1 MTSETEPRRL
11 HPAAI
16 LVEAIANSLQML
28 GTVVV
33 LVVVN
38 SGRGVIVLVVV
49 STLGGIAVSA
59 YIGYRRW
66 ASTTYWLDDVALHY
80 RAGVFTP
87 DTKLVP
93 RTRVQAVDTSTGVLQ
108 RLFGV
113 VEVRVQ
119 VAGASDDDEIVLTAV
134 THEEAAR
141 LRRALGQPEPRPPDE
156 RVRLGIGGL
165 LLAALTGP
173 QIAAAASAVGA
184 GYALVDNAV
193 DFQDGEG
200 LLESLDTTGEIL
212 LAAGVVLGG
221 AYLLSFV
228 AGVVLF
234 AGFEAERDA
243 GVLRIR
249 RGLLAKRGL
258 SIPLDR
264 IDGVVLVEGLVRGPL
279 GLASLQLETVSHGSG
294 KAIGRTLLPLVRR
307 NRAED
312 VIARLV
318 PALAVAPGTLERPP
332 ARALRRFMLPP
343 AVAGA
348 VAGAVPG
355 IVLGGVAWAALPA
368 LVAVGALIGLRAYR
382 AAGVRIADGVVVVRE
397 ARRARRTLFARSHR
411 LQAHAVER
419 TPLQER
425 ARLADL
431 RVVVGSGGHGRAR
444 HLERGTAD
452 TLFGAL
458 RRRPLSSGS

>member
-1 MTSETEPRRL
+1 MTSEAEPRRL

-49 STLGGIAVSA
+49 STLGGIGVSA

-66 ASTTYWLDDVALHY
+66 AATTYWLDDVALHH
-80 RAGVFTP
+80 RSGVFTP

-93 RTRVQAVDTSTGVLQ
+93 RARVQSVDTSTGVLQ

-113 VEVRVQ
+113 VELRVQ
-119 VAGASDDDEIVLTAV
+119 VAGASDEDEIVLTAV

-173 QIAAAASAVGA
+173 QLGAAASAVGA
-184 GYALVDNAV
+184 AYALVDNAF

-200 LLESLDTTGEIL
+200 LLESLDTTGEVL
-212 LAAGVVLGG
+212 LVAAIVLGA
-221 AYLLSFV
+221 AYVLSFL
-228 AGVVLF
+228 AGLVLF

-264 IDGVVLVEGLVRGPL
+264 IDGVVIVEGLVRGPL
-279 GLASLQLETVSHGSG
+279 GLASLEIETVSHGGG
-294 KAIGRTLLPLVRR
+294 KTIARTLLPLVRR

-318 PALAVAPGTLERPP
+318 PSLTVSAGALVRPP
-332 ARALRRFMLPP
+332 ARALRRFALPP
-343 AVAGA
+343 AIVGA
-348 VAGAVPG
+348 VAAAVPG
-355 IVLGGVAWAALPA
+355 IILGGAAWAALPA
-368 LVAVGALIGLRAYR
+368 LAACGALVGLRAYR
-382 AAGVRIADGVVVVRE
+382 AAGVRIAGGVIVVRE
-397 ARRARRTLFARSHR
+397 ARRARRTLLVRSHR

-419 TPLQER
+419 TRLQER
-425 ARLADL
+425 AQLADL
-431 RVVVGSGGHGRAR
+431 RVVVGSGGQGRAR
-444 HLERGTAD
+444 HLEHSTAD
-452 TLFGAL
+452 ALFGAL
-458 RRRPLSSGS
+458 RRRALSSAR